1 MTKANE
7 TTVVAD
13 TTPQPVTIFEE
24 GKVKFFWMNTNYNNY
39 LRGIDDRVRVSV
51 KDGKGRPSVAVGVV
65 LNGHNYIIPLTS
77 QYSSK
82 WKNQMTFKIKEQV
95 EQENGSFTEEII
107 SCLKINNMHP
117 ALESEITYIDF
128 ETQTEDYKRLLYKE
142 YDYIK
147 KNLNEVLDKANKLHQ
162 KVISGKGKDIKVFKD
177 NSCNFALLEDQY
189 QKYDPNITY
198 PNISM
203 FY

>member
-7 TTVVAD
+7 TMVVAD

-117 ALESEITYIDF
+117 ALESEIIYIDF

-177 NSCNFALLEDQY
+177 NSCSFALLEDQY

-203 FY
+203 SY